1 MLCKVFWNKFL
12 QSFASYGII
21 PLVGAQ
27 IYTEDSETVHRQH
40 LAERTGLEPAAQL
53 SRAPDFQSGR
63 LPFAHLSGL
72 AAIRDLQPRSDCH
85 LKLQWCRLLT
95 LHGRGYLPE
104 RFSTFPIGSVCDQSR
119 IRTYAEVSLI
129 SFADCPFRPLAHLVI

>member
-12 QSFASYGII
+12 QSFTSYGII

-40 LAERTGLEPAAQL
+40 LAERTGLEPARQLPAAHPL
-53 SRAPDFQSGR
+53 SRRTVYHSRTSPNF
-63 LPFAHLSGL
+63 
-72 AAIRDLQPRSDCH
+72 
-85 LKLQWCRLLT
+85 
-95 LHGRGYLPE
+95 
-104 RFSTFPIGSVCDQSR
+104 CDQSR

-129 SFADCPFRPLAHLVI
+129 SFADCPFRPLAHLVK